1 MKNIALKI
9 ALILSLVG
17 IIGFVGLQPLHPPK
31 EYLSLEYN
39 RLENSSPE
47 NAPANNPNVRDPHKK
62 YGWGFV
68 RSKEEQ
74 PPYVPQWQQDL
85 LKEYNAIYKG
95 SGAQKVLAITFDM
108 GYELEGAT
116 PRILDVLKKHDAK
129 AAFFLTGHW
138 VKTQPDL
145 LKRMI
150 AEGHDIGN
158 HTWNHPSLPDLSQ
171 DKLTEEIMSLHRDIQ
186 QASGCDYAAK
196 YLRPPKGEFSRSSLD
211 ATKSLGY
218 QTIFWSISSVDWL
231 PSSSPRKVYN
241 DVLSQLHPG
250 AIILLHGNSKAV
262 VDQME
267 DMMTA
272 IKERGYSIVPL
283 TEIQKQ

>member
-1 MKNIALKI
+1 MKNIALKV

-17 IIGFVGLQPLHPPK
+17 IIGFMGLQPLRPPK
-31 EYLSLEYN
+31 EYISLEYN
-39 RLENSSPE
+39 LLENSSPE
-47 NAPANNPNVRDPHKK
+47 NAPANNPNVQDPHKK

-68 RSKEEQ
+68 RSKDEQ

-95 SGAQKVLAITFDM
+95 SGSQKVLSITFDM

-116 PRILDVLKKHDAK
+116 PRILDVLQKHNAK

-150 AEGHDIGN
+150 AEGHEIGN
-158 HTWNHPSLPDLSQ
+158 HTWNHPSLPELSQ

-186 QASGCDYAAK
+186 EASGSDYAAK
-196 YLRPPKGEFSRSSLD
+196 FLRPPKGEFSRSSLD

-218 QTIFWSISSVDWL
+218 QTVFWSISSVDWL
-231 PSSSPRKVYN
+231 PSSSPRKVYD

-283 TEIQKQ
+283 VEIQKQ